1 MVEALKLKITF
12 NEVTNTNISLMLLE
26 FTRSMYSKTYKPL
39 KLSSSLQAQPCKARS
54 TLLNPKQL
62 PRISCQSSNSFSP
75 SPFFIPTLTPTP
87 PFKCSPARKKSMTFC
102 TRRIVIRTRAT
113 GFCVGIE
120 SSGCENYAWEYGC
133 EVRCWVGQFRLSCI
147 QEGELVLGMGF

>member
-39 KLSSSLQAQPCKARS
+39 KLLSSLRAQPCKARS
-54 TLLNPKQL
+54 TLLKATSSNLLSKFKQL
-62 PRISCQSSNSFSP
+62 LPLPLLHPRPHPNSP
-75 SPFFIPTLTPTP
+75 VQMPTGW
-87 PFKCSPARKKSMTFC
+87 KKSMTFC
-102 TRRIVIRTRAT
+102 TRRIVIRTQAT

-133 EVRCWVGQFRLSCI
+133 EIRCWVGQFRLSCI
-147 QEGELVLGMGF
+147 QEGGLVLGMGF